1 MPLVNK
7 RDKRHV
13 FTPKP
18 HFLIWCTDDPSQG
31 ERILEVSCFSI
42 LYHKEEARRKENF
55 IFVQI
60 YWPLAQRAQST

>member
-13 FTPKP
+13 YTPKP
-18 HFLIWCTDDPSQG
+18 CFLIWCTDDPSQG
-31 ERILEVSCFSI
+31 ERILEESCFST
-42 LYHKEEARRKENF
+42 LCHKEATWKENF

-60 YWPLAQRAQST
+60 YWPSAQRTQST